1 MCWKLGGDVKRPT
14 PLLRSRAI
22 ARGSIRCYNF
32 DAALEQPR
40 FCLHGARSMS
50 DEQRRDPRIAT
61 RQHLWCEGQNNA
73 IAAETRD
80 VSRNGMFIV
89 AEDAPEVGSQMK
101 VTLKDEAG
109 EVTLNMEVM
118 WRGAK
123 TEDNKTGVGVK
134 IVGFDKGRDV
144 YERFIGRHLKGS
156 AAGEK
161 TKASLRPSVPIRD
174 SLTPKR

>member
-1 MCWKLGGDVKRPT
+1 
-14 PLLRSRAI
+14 
-22 ARGSIRCYNF
+22 
-32 DAALEQPR
+32 
-40 FCLHGARSMS
+40 MS
-50 DEQRRDPRIAT
+50 DEQRRDPRITT
-61 RQHLWCEGQNNA
+61 RQRLWREGQEESTTT
-73 IAAETRD
+73 AAVETRD

-123 TEDNKTGVGVK
+123 TDDNKTGVGVK

-144 YERFIGRHLKGS
+144 YERFISRHLKATSEG
-156 AAGEK
+156 GK
-161 TKASLRPSVPIRD
+161 TKASLRPSMPVRESI
-174 SLTPKR
+174 TPKR